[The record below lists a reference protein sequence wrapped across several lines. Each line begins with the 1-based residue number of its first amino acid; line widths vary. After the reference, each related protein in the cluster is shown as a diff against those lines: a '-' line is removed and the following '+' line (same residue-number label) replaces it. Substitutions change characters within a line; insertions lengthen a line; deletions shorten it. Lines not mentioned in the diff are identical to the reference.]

1 MKKETNMAKDKQPI
15 GMAHSA
21 LTIETTVT
29 GNISAAT
36 DIRIDGTLQG
46 NLDCQGKVIIGEQ
59 GRVQGNISAINA
71 EIMGTVCGDI
81 SVAET
86 LVLKSSS
93 FLEGNITV
101 STLIIEPNAHL
112 NGQCSMQTYQK

>member
-1 MKKETNMAKDKQPI
+1 MAKENQPT

-21 LTIETTVT
+21 LTVETTVT
-29 GNISAAT
+29 GNISAST
-36 DIRIDGTLQG
+36 DIRIDGILQG

-59 GRVQGNISAINA
+59 GRVKAVNA
-71 EIMGTVCGDI
+71 EIMGTVCGNI
-81 SVAET
+81 VVADT

-101 STLIIEPNAHL
+101 TTLVIEPNAHL
-112 NGQCSMQTYQK
+112 NGQCSMRTFQQ

>member
-1 MKKETNMAKDKQPI
+1 MAKENQPT

-21 LTIETTVT
+21 LTVETTVT
-29 GNISAAT
+29 GNI
-36 DIRIDGTLQG
+36 RIDGILQG

-59 GRVQGNISAINA
+59 GRVQGDIKAVNA
-71 EIMGTVCGDI
+71 EIMGTVCGNI
-81 SVAET
+81 VVADT

-101 STLIIEPNAHL
+101 TTLVIEPNAHL
-112 NGQCSMQTYQK
+112 NGQCSMRTFQQ

>member
-1 MKKETNMAKDKQPI
+1 MAKENQPT

-21 LTIETTVT
+21 LTVETTVT
-29 GNISAAT
+29 GNISAST
-36 DIRIDGTLQG
+36 DIRIDGILQG

-59 GRVQGNISAINA
+59 GRVQGDIKAVNA
-71 EIMGTVCGDI
+71 EIMGT
-81 SVAET
+81 T

-101 STLIIEPNAHL
+101 TTLVIEPNAHL
-112 NGQCSMQTYQK
+112 NGQCSMRTFQQ

>member
-1 MKKETNMAKDKQPI
+1 MAKENQPT

-21 LTIETTVT
+21 LTVETTVT
-29 GNISAAT
+29 GNISAST
-36 DIRIDGTLQG
+36 DIRIDGILQG

-59 GRVQGNISAINA
+59 GRVQGDIKAVNA
-71 EIMGTVCGDI
+71 EIMGTVCGNI
-81 SVAET
+81 VVADT

-101 STLIIEPNAHL
+101 TTLVIEPNAHL
-112 NGQCSMQTYQK
+112 NGQCSMRTFQQ

>member
-1 MKKETNMAKDKQPI
+1 MAKENQPT

-21 LTIETTVT
+21 LTVETTVT
-29 GNISAAT
+29 GNISAST
-36 DIRIDGTLQG
+36 DIRIDGILQG

-59 GRVQGNISAINA
+59 GRVQGDIKAVNA
-71 EIMGTVCGDI
+71 EIMGTVCGNI
-81 SVAET
+81 VVADT

-101 STLIIEPNAHL
+101 TTLVIEPNAHL
-112 NGQCSMQTYQK
+112 NGQYSMRTFQQ

>member
-1 MKKETNMAKDKQPI
+1 MAKENQPT

-21 LTIETTVT
+21 LTVETTVT
-29 GNISAAT
+29 GNISAST
-36 DIRIDGTLQG
+36 DIRIDGILQG

-59 GRVQGNISAINA
+59 GRVQGDIKAVNA
-71 EIMGTVCGDI
+71 EITVCGNI
-81 SVAET
+81 VVADT

-101 STLIIEPNAHL
+101 TTLVIEPNAHL
-112 NGQCSMQTYQK
+112 NGQCSMRTFQQ